1 MMSSTFYDSKVFFDT
16 LLWSDV
22 FKGPEDFISKIGSV
36 GGIDDAV
43 KLTELYEILALKY
56 VRAHTRYTDEFAFI
70 MAIKRE
76 LQVVWPMYLQQKAL
90 IKEVME
96 LSIDRIRK
104 SYERTIEGSGTRKG
118 LINIVENMDEPI
130 TEASKVPIDNLS
142 TSQSSNKA
150 EVADLNRES
159 LMANELDSIMNKY
172 RAVQQDYV
180 SRIYAKTDELFRV
193 ILSDDV
199 MWLYPE
205 GEEEQ

>member
-22 FKGPEDFISKIGSV
+22 FEGPEDFILKIGSV
-36 GGIDDAV
+36 GGIDDV
-43 KLTELYEILALKY
+43 DKLTELYEILALKY

-90 IKEVME
+90 IKEVMD

-130 TEASKVPIDNLS
+130 TEASQVPIDNLS